1 MAGNDGELQTDEAMD
16 WSTISARIN
25 SFRHFPRAKG
35 VSAERLARAGFYFT
49 GESDRVR
56 CFSCQQTVENW
67 SSADTP
73 VNRHLQASPA
83 CKFLNCVHRTGNVGF
98 APLTN
103 GSVYDEEAEAMQF
116 SLRTGEVVDEST
128 YPMAPHMC
136 EEDARIRS
144 FGTSWPASAPV
155 RPRQLAQ
162 AGLYYLGEADR
173 VQCFCCGGMLAGWEP
188 GDEAWS
194 EHSRHFPNCFFILG
208 HDVGN
213 VPSAQPPESDGPR
226 VPMESYEERLASFA
240 GRQHPVDHERLAR
253 AGFYSAGTPKLQKHT
268 PENHDT
274 PWATCVHYLSSVISR
289 LSLLSVLYRTC
300 RCFLLSKSTKS
311 FAKQLWMCAH
321 SPCSIML

>member
-1 MAGNDGELQTDEAMD
+1 MAGNDGDLVTDEAMD
-16 WSTISARIN
+16 WSTIGARVN
-25 SFRHFPRAKG
+25 SFRHFPRAKE

-83 CKFLNCVHRTGNVGF
+83 CKFLNCVHRTGNIGF

-103 GSVYDEEAEAMQF
+103 GSVYDEEAEAMEF

-128 YPMAPHMC
+128 YPTAPHMC
-136 EEDARIRS
+136 EEDVRIRS

-188 GDEAWS
+188 GDEAWN

-213 VPSAQPPESDGPR
+213 VPSTQPLESDGPQ
-226 VPMESYEERLASFA
+226 VPMESYGERLASFA

-253 AGFYSAGTPKLQKHT
+253 AGFYSSGRKLRHHTPK
-268 PENHDT
+268 N
-274 PWATCVHYLSSVISR
+274 
-289 LSLLSVLYRTC
+289 
-300 RCFLLSKSTKS
+300 
-311 FAKQLWMCAH
+311 
-321 SPCSIML
+321 